1 MTLVWLLTTVMVAVF
16 IYELVL
22 NAREQGSP
30 ISLKVCAD
38 YIPLNLDGIL
48 FDAIARRESNA
59 RTVFIRA
66 HQPRCTVPSLY
77 ERGQRSTCDPLTS
90 L

>member
-30 ISLKVCAD
+30 ISLRVCAD
-38 YIPLNLDGIL
+38 YTLNLNEIL
-48 FDAIARRESNA
+48 FDVIARRESNA
-59 RTVFIRA
+59 RTVFIRT
-66 HQPRCTVPSLY
+66 HQLRCTVPSLY